1 MYKAGYILVEIL
13 NGEKVERALT
23 AKEAKELNK
32 VIEAAEAEQDE
43 EG

>member
-13 NGEKVERALT
+13 NGQKIERTLT

-32 VIEAAEAEQDE
+32 EIEAAEAEQE
-43 EG
+43 ED